1 MQTITFRMDEKQG
14 PNVQYR
20 ELYSISYNKPL
31 KRVCIYIYI
40 YIYIYI
46 KYIFMYVYLSHF
58 AIQQRLAQHC
68 KSTILQQKIF
78 LKYIQKF
85 QMIIKLIKVGALLF
99 LT

>member
-31 KRVCIYIYI
+31 KRVC
-40 YIYIYI
+40 IYIYI